1 MAGATKDVAVPLAA
15 VVMVAPAE
23 NEDVE
28 AGANQTLLAALEE
41 LTIVTVAPP
50 WADSAEAKTVF

>member
-1 MAGATKDVAVPLAA
+1 MDVAVPLAA
-15 VVMVAPAE
+15 VVIVAPAE
-23 NEDVE
+23 NVVVD

-50 WADSAEAKTVF
+50 WADTAEAKTVF